1 MKRLNI
7 TIISILLLFSCSQ
20 KSPKVIV
27 ERKENNPI
35 YDKAFQYSEEQK
47 TDSAFFYF
55 DKAKDLF
62 LQQKDSLGVAKCLL
76 NMAMI
81 STNNGDY
88 FGGQE
93 LSVNASSYF
102 NKRIPKQHIFIK
114 ANLNN
119 LGLAYENLKDYSQ
132 AIVFY
137 TEALNYTTGVNAEA
151 VLKNN
156 IANIYRKRK
165 AYQKAI
171 VIYQGILNQSI
182 DSETFAKVLSN
193 LALSKWLQNPVY
205 NAAPELLKALA
216 IRKKNNLL
224 LELNA
229 SYAHLADYYTNS
241 KPDSALFYA
250 NKRYQVAQMINRVDD
265 RLEGLQKLIRISPP
279 SATKQY
285 FQSYQNLSDSIQTVR
300 SAAKNQFAVI
310 RYNSEK
316 NKADFLKAQAE
327 NIEKQK
333 DILLRNIGIAA
344 LFICLI
350 LGYIFYQRRQKSLRQ
365 EKEIEVKK
373 TELKYVKKVHD
384 GVANGLYLIM
394 NKLDN
399 QESLKNNPII
409 NEIEELYEQSRDISY
424 ERPRLKKLPFN
435 EKIADILKSFASDD
449 TKVIIVGNST
459 QLWEK
464 ASEQNKEEIEH
475 ILQELMV
482 NMGKHSQASD
492 VVIKFE
498 QAQQKINIHYTDNGI
513 GISGKVQPNNGLTNT
528 GTRIDAIGGTIT
540 FDTKVEKGLKIQISF
555 PVS

>member
-7 TIISILLLFSCSQ
+7 TIISILLLFSCSE
-20 KSPKVIV
+20 KSPNVKVKT
-27 ERKENNPI
+27 KENNPI
-35 YDKAFQYSEEQK
+35 YDKAFQYAEEHK

-62 LQQKDSLGVAKCLL
+62 LQQEDSLGVAKCLL

-81 STNNGDY
+81 STDNGDY

-93 LSVNASSYF
+93 LSVNASPYF
-102 NKRIPKQHIFIK
+102 DKRIPKQHIFIK

-119 LGLAYENLKDYSQ
+119 LGLAYENLKDYNQ

-151 VLKNN
+151 ILKNN

-171 VIYQGILNQSI
+171 VIYQDILNQSI

-193 LALSKWLQNPVY
+193 LALSKWLQNPGY

-250 NKRYQVAQMINRVDD
+250 NKRYQVAQVINRVDD

-333 DILLRNIGIAA
+333 DILLRNIGI
-344 LFICLI
+344 LTLVICLI

-384 GVANGLYLIM
+384 GVANGLYRIM

-399 QESLKNNPII
+399 QEALKDNPII

-424 ERPRLKKLPFN
+424 ERPRLKNQSFN
-435 EKIADILKSFASDD
+435 EKISETLKSFASEN
-449 TKVIIVGNST
+449 TKVILVGNSAP
-459 QLWEK
+459 LWEK
-464 ASEQNKEEIEH
+464 VSEQAKDEIAH

-498 QAQQKINIHYTDNGI
+498 QVQQKINIYYTDNGI
-513 GISGKVQPNNGLTNT
+513 GIVGKPQPKNGLTNT
-528 GTRIDAIGGTIT
+528 GSRIDAIGGTIT
-540 FDTKVEKGLKIQISF
+540 FDTKIEKGLKIQISF